1 MTNKRFKGRRE
12 PDANLNVPKLVKDWE
27 KIAERLPYYPEGA
40 AGNLTLR
47 YSNFE
52 RGEIA
57 RFYDPGVG
65 RLMYGKYPKRV
76 TFATLVEVR
85 TDDGFPF
92 AWMSADQSEISG
104 MDAHAKAAYG
114 DVLIAGLGL
123 GVLPWL
129 AAKNPNVKTIT
140 VVEIR
145 PEVIE
150 LIAPVIE
157 NRKTKIIC
165 GDVREHINESPG
177 VHDFIDLDIWPD
189 VGAAVLSIEET
200 RRRCVKALKPDG
212 IVRTWMDEMAF
223 RLLNGGDLE
232 RICMAMARDQGS
244 RFVNPTVQ
252 TKYPCEFCGTRDYL
266 DCYHLCMECCHILTL
281 PYQVG
286 EVVAE
291 RFTRLMERIRQGQLD
306 DLKFSGQPLEK

>member
-1 MTNKRFKGRRE
+1 MLNKRPKGQRRSD
-12 PDANLNVPKLVKDWE
+12 PKLNVPKLVKDWE
-27 KIAERLPYYPEGA
+27 KIAERLPPYPEGA

-47 YSNFE
+47 HSSYE
-52 RGEIA
+52 QGEIA

-65 RLMYGKYPKRV
+65 RLMYGKYPKRI
-76 TFATLVEVR
+76 TFPNLAEKQEEGVEF
-85 TDDGFPF
+85 T
-92 AWMSADQSEISG
+92 WMSADQSELSG

-129 AAKNPNVKTIT
+129 AAKNRNVRTIT

-157 NRKTKIIC
+157 NKKTRIIC
-165 GDVREHINESPG
+165 GDVWEHINMSPG
-177 VHDFIDLDIWPD
+177 AYGFIDMDIWSN
-189 VGAAVLSIEET
+189 VGTAVLSIEDT
-200 RRRCVKALKPDG
+200 RLRCASALKPDG

-223 RLLNGGDLE
+223 RLLNDGDLE
-232 RICMAMARDQGS
+232 RICIAMVNDQGS

-266 DCYHLCMECCHILTL
+266 DCYHLCMECCQTLTL
-281 PYQVG
+281 PYQVLTG
-286 EVVAE
+286 VCKNEIIATNRPRHPWIPAYVGMTEWA
-291 RFTRLMERIRQGQLD
+291 R
-306 DLKFSGQPLEK
+306 